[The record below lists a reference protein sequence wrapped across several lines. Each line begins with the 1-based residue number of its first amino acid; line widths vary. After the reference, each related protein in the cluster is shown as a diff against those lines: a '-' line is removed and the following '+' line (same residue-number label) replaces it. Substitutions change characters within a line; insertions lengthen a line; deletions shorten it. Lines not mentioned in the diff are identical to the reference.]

1 MNEKEY
7 KEREK
12 VYACWLC
19 NFPDMGSG
27 KRHKL
32 SELCGGP
39 EGIYFAGKEKWAQVL
54 SEKQVKSL
62 SEYTA
67 SWKPEAEYRNMKER
81 GIWLLNSWDR
91 DYPKCLAEMP
101 DKPYGLFVKGKLPG
115 EGVPTVAII
124 GARDCSEYGGF
135 VARELGAFLGRNG
148 IPVISGMAR
157 GIDGIAQEAAMNEGG
172 KSVAILGSGVDV
184 CYPPRNRKIY
194 ERLVQGGAVIS
205 EYPLGTG
212 ALAMNFPVRNRIV
225 SGLADAV
232 VVVEARVKSGT
243 LITVDMALE
252 QGREVY
258 VVPGRITDRLSDGC
272 NRLVK
277 QGAALMLSPEEF
289 LEELWELWERKK
301 ERQNGI
307 KEAASEGKDTDAI
320 AKGQTEQVIRISAKS
335 IKEKGKRNATE
346 HIIEMKEASVLAT
359 LSPER
364 AAIYKALD
372 ETPKTVEDILKA
384 LPPKYQNLQITT
396 HLMWLCMQNRAIQ
409 VTPGHFCRKKE

>member
-7 KEREK
+7 REREK
-12 VYACWLC
+12 IYACWLC
-19 NFPDMGSG
+19 NFPDVGSG

-39 EGIYFAGKEKWAQVL
+39 EGVYFAGKEKWAQVL
-54 SEKQVKSL
+54 SEKQVKAL
-62 SEYTA
+62 AEFTKE
-67 SWKPEAEYRNMKER
+67 WRPEAEYRNMLQQ
-81 GIWLLNSWDR
+81 GIWLLNSWDKE
-91 DYPKCLAEMP
+91 YPQCLAEMS

-115 EGVPTVAII
+115 SEVPTVAII
-124 GARDCSEYGGF
+124 GARDCSEYGGL
-135 VARELGAFLGRNG
+135 VAKELGAFLGRNG

-157 GIDGIAQEAAMNEGG
+157 GIDGLAQEAALNVGG
-172 KSVAILGSGVDV
+172 TSVAVLGSGVDV
-184 CYPPRNRKIY
+184 CYPPRNRAIY
-194 ERLVQGGAVIS
+194 ERLVQEGAVIS

-212 ALAMNFPVRNRIV
+212 ALAMNFPIRNRIV

-232 VVVEARVKSGT
+232 VVVEARIKSGT

-272 NRLVK
+272 NRLLK
-277 QGAALMLSPEEF
+277 QGAALLLSPEEF

-301 ERQNGI
+301 ERLGT
-307 KEAASEGKDTDAI
+307 KKAVGEKMDKDTI
-320 AKGQTEQVIRISAKS
+320 AGEQSGQPVRISAKS
-335 IKEKGKRNATE
+335 IKEKDGDGFSEKL
-346 HIIEMKEASVLAT
+346 IEMKEAAVLAT
-359 LSPER
+359 LTPEK
-364 AAIYKALD
+364 AAIYKVLD
-372 ETPKTVEDILKA
+372 ETPKTVDDILKA

-409 VTPGHFCRKKE
+409 VTPGHFCRKLE